1 MELTSP
7 VGSCLV
13 ALGMKTEPTHRP
25 RDGHL
30 LARPLSFQAR
40 NRFHIQQTIQVE
52 KDGVMMSPE
61 ITTAGLASSGMDVE
75 AGTHSR
81 RRRRTLAW
89 LVFGLVGLIMGAV
102 WAVGIATST
111 STVDTA
117 GATAAAQILGTSPPA
132 AGASQYAG
140 LVSENTPLTIGFT
153 GTWGKVDA
161 DTPMFDIDLTAQS
174 GTYFVAVY
182 LNTNTAGWS
191 ALQLEFRQVNKSCT
205 DATLG
210 PADWVAP
217 PRPTPTTPPDPAA
230 SPQGGPMLVAARDHP
245 HAPP

>member
-1 MELTSP
+1 
-7 VGSCLV
+7 
-13 ALGMKTEPTHRP
+13 
-25 RDGHL
+25 
-30 LARPLSFQAR
+30 
-40 NRFHIQQTIQVE
+40 
-52 KDGVMMSPE
+52 MMSPE

-117 GATAAAQILGTSPPA
+117 GATAVAQILGTSPPA

-182 LNTNTAGWS
+182 LNNNTAGWS

-210 PADWVAP
+210 PADWAAP
-217 PRPTPTTPPDPAA
+217 AATSVMVFETEDAWAVFPSLSSGPGASYCIGIQTITPTANDSGGTYIRRPSAA
-230 SPQGGPMLVAARDHP
+230 SSPTAPTFVAVLNRSA
-245 HAPP
+245 